1 MNMNFDVTG
10 ENALF
15 GGLAAFLGGALIFFL
30 LIVIAIVVFLIIAM
44 VKVYKKAGKA
54 GWEAIIP
61 YYNNWVL
68 CEIAGV
74 KWWFFL
80 IMAANAICGILGL
93 IVLEPLAM
101 LVSLAGSFAVHYN
114 IALKFGKD
122 GVGYG
127 IGLTLLPVVF
137 YPILA
142 FGNATFNDIKVSSY
156 GPITEEKFEST
167 FNSNGTKTEAKPE
180 PKKKSSTKAK
190 FCKNCGAE
198 ITDSKY
204 CPNCGTEI
212 R

>member
-1 MNMNFDVTG
+1 MNVSFNGAG
-10 ENALF
+10 EDALF
-15 GGLAAFLGGALIFFL
+15 GGLAAVLGGALIFFL
-30 LIVIAIVVFLIIAM
+30 LIVIAVVVFIIIAT

-61 YYNNWVL
+61 YYSNWVL

-80 IMAANAICGILGL
+80 IMSATSICGILGL
-93 IVLEPLAM
+93 VILEPLAA

-114 IALKFGKD
+114 LALKFGKD
-122 GVGYG
+122 AVGYG

-142 FGNATFNDIKVSSY
+142 FGDATFNDVKVSSY

-167 FNSNGTKTEAKPE
+167 FNTNGTKTETKAE
-180 PKKKSSTKAK
+180 PKKKSSSKAK

-198 ITDSKY
+198 ITDAKF

>member
-1 MNMNFDVTG
+1 MYSED
-10 ENALF
+10 AIF
-15 GGLAAFLGGALIFFL
+15 GGIAAVLGGALIFFI
-30 LIVIAIVVFLIIAM
+30 LIVIAILVFQIIAT
-44 VKVYKKAGKA
+44 VKVYKKAGKS
-54 GWEAIIP
+54 GWEAIVP
-61 YYNNWVL
+61 YYSGWVL

-80 IMAANAICGILGL
+80 IMCATSICGLLGL
-93 IVLEPLAM
+93 VVLEPLAS
-101 LVSLAGSFAVHYN
+101 LVSLAGSFAVNYN

-137 YPILA
+137 YAILG
-142 FGNATFNDIKVSSY
+142 FGDATFNDVKVSSY

-167 FNSNGTKTEAKPE
+167 FKTNETNEKPKTE
-180 PKKKSSTKAK
+180 PKKKNTTKAN

-198 ITDSKY
+198 LNGAKF

-212 R
+212 H

>member
-1 MNMNFDVTG
+1 MNIEFGDLG
-10 ENALF
+10 EKAVF
-15 GGLAAFLGGALIFFL
+15 GGLAAILGGALIFFIL
-30 LIVIAIVVFLIIAM
+30 IAIAVVVFQIIAM

-54 GWEAIIP
+54 GWEAIVP

-80 IMAANAICGILGL
+80 IMSAASICGILGL
-93 IVLEPLAM
+93 VVLEPLAA
-101 LVSLAGSFAVHYN
+101 LVGLAGTFAVNYN

-137 YPILA
+137 YAILG
-142 FGNATFNDIKVSSY
+142 FGSAEFKDVTVSSY
-156 GPITEEKFEST
+156 GPITEQKFDETFKSSSSST
-167 FNSNGTKTEAKPE
+167 TTKTET
-180 PKKKSSTKAK
+180 KKKSTKAK

-198 ITDSKY
+198 ITDAKF

-212 R
+212 H